1 LRNGLI
7 FKDMIFRS
15 PKSVKTH
22 GINGIPCPF
31 YSWENYKNMM
41 GIASV
46 PSIPHHISLPSCTT
60 DLRGTAKDVGA
71 MILGGTIPWERSTGL
86 GGPEKIGGLC

>member
-1 LRNGLI
+1 
-7 FKDMIFRS
+7 
-15 PKSVKTH
+15 
-22 GINGIPCPF
+22 
-31 YSWENYKNMM
+31 MM